1 MVQTENTETE
11 ERTKAIGQA
20 RILKALLGLQEV
32 NIILNTFIKAFQ
44 NNSVKKAD
52 GVDYLHGN
60 FNLGGTVSGRLSSS
74 SPNLQNIPSNPK
86 KPYAKL
92 IKKCF
97 ISPPGWLFA
106 GVDFDSLEDKISAL
120 TTRDPNKLKVYE
132 EGYDGHCLR
141 AYSYFG
147 SQMPDIDNTLEDI
160 NSIATRY
167 PHLRQESKM
176 PTFALTYQGTW
187 HTLVNNLG
195 IIPKKAK
202 IIEERYHKLYSAS
215 DRWVQNKL
223 HTATKTGYVTG
234 AFKLRLRTPI
244 LKQTVLN
251 TPKTPYEAKAEGRTA
266 GNMLGQ
272 SYGMLNNRAAIEFQE
287 RVFNSNYAEDIL
299 PCAHIHD
306 AQYFLVRNE
315 VQIVEWFNKNLV
327 ECLAWQNLPEIMHP
341 TVKLSG
347 GIDLFYPTW
356 GDPTS
361 IPNGASSKQLL
372 DICNA
377 V

>member
-1 MVQTENTETE
+1 MAEPENK
-11 ERTKAIGQA
+11 RDAAIRQA
-20 RILKALLGLQEV
+20 RILTALIGLQEV
-32 NIILNTFIKAFQ
+32 NIIINTFIKAFIK
-44 NNSVKKAD
+44 NSVQKAD
-52 GVDYLHGN
+52 GVYYLHGN
-60 FNLGGTVSGRLSSS
+60 FNLGGTVSGRLSSN
-74 SPNLQNIPSNPK
+74 SPNLMNIPNNSV
-86 KPYAKL
+86 YGKL

-97 ISPPGWLFA
+97 ISPPGWLFV

-195 IIPKKAK
+195 IIPKEAK
-202 IIEERYHKLYSAS
+202 EIEEQYHELYSAS
-215 DRWVQNKL
+215 DKWVQDRL
-223 HTATKTGYVTG
+223 YTATNCGYVTG
-234 AFKLRLRTPI
+234 AFGLRLRTPI
-244 LKQTVLN
+244 LEQTILN
-251 TPKTPYEAKAEGRTA
+251 TAKTPYEAKAEGRTA

-272 SYGMLNNRAAIEFQE
+272 SYGMLNNRAAIEFQRLVLASPYKRE
-287 RVFNSNYAEDIL
+287 IL
-299 PCAHIHD
+299 PVAHIHD
-306 AQYFLVRNE
+306 AQYFLVKNE
-315 VQIVEWFNKNLV
+315 VGIVEWFNRNLV
-327 ECLAWQNLPEIMHP
+327 KCLQWQDLPELAHP
-341 TVKLSG
+341 VVKLG
-347 GIDLFYPTW
+347 GSVDLFWPHW
-356 GDPTS
+356 GYPTS
-361 IPNGASSKQLL
+361 IPNAASMEHIME
-372 DICNA
+372 ICDA